1 MTQPDIETQGQD
13 EIVMTENKSLKYED
27 KLSPSAI
34 AILRFV
40 RTFEDGGQ
48 LEVFQTDAEF
58 EILRTMV
65 TSYRGSLYSLLKRRL
80 EEVVDLGGVSI
91 ISQRD
96 IMSLIVNLWEEN
108 ISRLS
113 RTELPFLEAAIKN
126 PGTTLNFLAE
136 RAGLSYAQSRRAQ
149 KRLSESGVLKIVG
162 MLNTHKLGL
171 ERVLIIFESPSLVLS
186 GPYVQKILMV
196 DGYSPLVLIVAT
208 IPHQKREELLETI
221 RSFRGSTGGASVW
234 SLSDGRPFFSGR
246 YYNAEESWN
255 LDLLHFRLMLRKGG
269 DSLLLADV
277 ATPTPGKPNRFTY
290 ADVKI
295 IDALVDEYD
304 STGNDIVTTTGLSP
318 STAFRKRSQLIKKR
332 VVLPRA
338 QVNIPRLS
346 DRVICL
352 LSPECSGDIIPAWN
366 HLPITYQSRIQNLEN
381 PSEKKVL
388 LVSALP
394 AGSGR
399 YLIDV
404 LNDETSKIHDY
415 SAHVVAAGTG
425 QSTKVANMYDR
436 RSDNWKWDVSKFFD
450 ALTYSVVRRE
460 ASPRDIPLD
469 LA

>member
-1 MTQPDIETQGQD
+1 MTQPEIEAHGPD
-13 EIVMTENKSLKYED
+13 ETVMTEEKNPAFES

-40 RTFEDGGQ
+40 KTYEEGGQ
-48 LEVFQTDAEF
+48 LQVFQMDAEF
-58 EILRTMV
+58 ELLRTMV
-65 TSYRGSLYSLLKRRL
+65 TSYRGNLYSLLTRRL
-80 EEVVDLGGVSI
+80 VEVVNLGGVSI

-126 PGTTLNFLAE
+126 PGVTLNSLATKAE
-136 RAGLSYAQSRRAQ
+136 LSYAQTRRAQ
-149 KRLSESGVLKIVG
+149 KRLSESGVLKTVG

-186 GPYVQKILMV
+186 GPYVQKTLMV
-196 DGYSPLVLIVAT
+196 DGYSPLVLVVAT
-208 IPHQKREELLETI
+208 IPHQKRSELLDTI

-246 YYNAEESWN
+246 YFNTQDGWN

-269 DSLLLADV
+269 DPLLLADV
-277 ATPTPGKPNRFTY
+277 ATPSPQKSNRFTY

-295 IDALVDEYD
+295 IDALVDGYD
-304 STGNDIVTTTGLSP
+304 STGNDIVASTGLSS
-318 STAFRKRSQLIKKR
+318 STAFRKRSQLIKNR

-338 QVNIPRLS
+338 RVNIPRLS
-346 DRVICL
+346 DRVVCL
-352 LSPECSGDIIPAWN
+352 LSPECSGDIITAWN
-366 HLPITYQSRIQNLEN
+366 HLPITYQSRIQNIEDL
-381 PSEKKVL
+381 SEKKVL

-399 YLIDV
+399 SLIDV

-425 QSTKVANMYDR
+425 QSTKVASMYDR
-436 RSDNWKWDVSKFFD
+436 RSDSWKWDVSKYFD

-460 ASPRDIPLD
+460 ASPIDIPLD

>member
-1 MTQPDIETQGQD
+1 MTQPKIEAHGQD
-13 EIVMTENKSLKYED
+13 ETVMTEEKNPSFEN

-40 RTFEDGGQ
+40 RTFEEGGQ
-48 LEVFQTDAEF
+48 LQVFQMDAEF

-65 TSYRGSLYSLLKRRL
+65 TSYRGSLYSLLTRRL
-80 EEVVDLGGVSI
+80 VEVVNLGGVSI

-96 IMSLIVNLWEEN
+96 IMSLIVNLWEAN

-126 PGTTLNFLAE
+126 PGVTLNALATKAE
-136 RAGLSYAQSRRAQ
+136 LSYAQTRRAQ
-149 KRLSESGVLKIVG
+149 KRLSESGVLKTVG

-186 GPYVQKILMV
+186 GPYVQKTLMV
-196 DGYSPLVLIVAT
+196 DGYSPSVLVVAT
-208 IPHQKREELLETI
+208 IPHQKRSELLDTI

-246 YYNAEESWN
+246 YFNTMDGWN

-269 DSLLLADV
+269 DPLLLADV
-277 ATPTPGKPNRFTY
+277 ATPSPLKSNRFTY

-295 IDALVDEYD
+295 IDALVDGYD
-304 STGNDIVTTTGLSP
+304 STGNDIVASTGLSS
-318 STAFRKRSQLIKKR
+318 STAFRKRSQLIKNR

-338 QVNIPRLS
+338 RVNIPRLS
-346 DRVICL
+346 DRVVCL
-352 LSPECSGDIIPAWN
+352 LSPECSGDIITAWN
-366 HLPITYQSRIQNLEN
+366 HLPITYQSRIQNIED

-399 YLIDV
+399 DLIDV
-404 LNDETSKIHDY
+404 LDDETSKIHDY
-415 SAHVVAAGTG
+415 SAHVVAAGSG
-425 QSTKVANMYDR
+425 QSTKVASMYDR
-436 RSDNWKWDVSKFFD
+436 RSDSWKWDVSKFFD

-460 ASPRDIPLD
+460 ASPPNIPLD

>member
-1 MTQPDIETQGQD
+1 MTQPKTEGHKQD
-13 EIVMTENKSLKYED
+13 EAVMTEDQSPLFET
-27 KLSPSAI
+27 KLSPSAM
-34 AILRFV
+34 AIIRFV
-40 RTFEDGGQ
+40 KTYEEGGQ
-48 LEVFQTDAEF
+48 LQVFQTDAEF
-58 EILRTMV
+58 EMLRTMV
-65 TSYRGSLYSLLKRRL
+65 ESYRGSLYALLTRRL
-80 EEVVDLGGVSI
+80 EEVVNLGGVSI

-126 PGTTLNFLAE
+126 PGATLNVLSTK
-136 RAGLSYAQSRRAQ
+136 AGLSYAQTRRAQ
-149 KRLSESGVLKIVG
+149 KRLNDSGVLKTIG

-186 GPYVQKILMV
+186 GPYVQRVLMV
-196 DGYSPLVLIVAT
+196 DGYSPLVFVVAT
-208 IPHQKREELLETI
+208 IPYEKRDELVETV
-221 RSFRGSTGGASVW
+221 RSFRGSTGGASIW

-246 YYNAEESWN
+246 YFNPQYGWN

-269 DSLLLADV
+269 DPLLLADV
-277 ATPTPGKPNRFTY
+277 ATPSPQKSNRFTY

-295 IDALVDEYD
+295 IDALVDGYD
-304 STGNDIVTTTGLSP
+304 RTGNDIVISTKLSP
-318 STAFRKRSQLIKKR
+318 STAFRKRSQLIKNR

-338 QVNIPRLS
+338 RVNIPRLS
-346 DRVICL
+346 DRVVCL

-366 HLPITYQSRIQNLEN
+366 HLPITYQSRIQNIED
-381 PSEKKVL
+381 PGEKKVL

-399 YLIDV
+399 DLIEV
-404 LNDETSKIHDY
+404 LDDETSKIHDY

-436 RSDNWKWDVSKFFD
+436 RNDSWKWDVSKYFD

-460 ASPRDIPLD
+460 ASPTEIPLD

>member
-1 MTQPDIETQGQD
+1 MTQPEFETQGKD
-13 EIVMTENKSLKYED
+13 ESIMPEED
-27 KLSPSAI
+27 SPKFESKLSPSAT

-40 RTFEDGGQ
+40 RTFEEGGQ
-48 LEVFQTDAEF
+48 LQVFQTDAEF
-58 EILRTMV
+58 ESLQAMV
-65 TSYRGSLYSLLKRRL
+65 TSYRGSLYSLLTRRL
-80 EEVVDLGGVSI
+80 EEVVNLGGVSI

-96 IMSLIVNLWEEN
+96 ITSLIVNLWEEN

-126 PGTTLNFLAE
+126 PGATLNALAE
-136 RAGLSYAQSRRAQ
+136 KADLSYAQTRRAQ
-149 KRLSESGVLKIVG
+149 KRLSDSGVLRTTG

-186 GPYVQKILMV
+186 GPYVQKTLMV
-196 DGYSPLVLIVAT
+196 DGYSPLVFVVAT
-208 IPHQKREELLETI
+208 IPYQKREELLDTI
-221 RSFRGSTGGASVW
+221 RSFRGSTGSASIW
-234 SLSDGRPFFSGR
+234 ALSDGRPFFNGR
-246 YYNAEESWN
+246 YFNTQNGWK

-269 DSLLLADV
+269 DPLLLADV
-277 ATPTPGKPNRFTY
+277 ASPSPRKPNRFTF

-295 IDALVDEYD
+295 IDALVDDYD
-304 STGNDIVTTTGLSP
+304 RTGNDIVESTGLSP
-318 STAFRKRSQLIKKR
+318 STAFRKRAKLLKNR

-338 QVNIPRLS
+338 RVNIPRLS
-346 DRVICL
+346 DRVVCL
-352 LSPECSGDIIPAWN
+352 LSPECSGDIITAWN
-366 HLPITYQSRIQNLEN
+366 HLPITYQSRIQNIED

-399 YLIDV
+399 NLIDV

-425 QSTKVANMYDR
+425 QSTKVASMYDR
-436 RSDNWKWDVSKFFD
+436 RSDSWKWDVSKYFD

-460 ASPRDIPLD
+460 ASPTNIPLD

>member
-1 MTQPDIETQGQD
+1 MTQPEIDAHGQD
-13 EIVMTENKSLKYED
+13 EAVMTEEKSPTFES
-27 KLSPSAI
+27 KLSPSAT

-40 RTFEDGGQ
+40 RIFEEGGQ
-48 LEVFQTDAEF
+48 LQVFQTDAEF
-58 EILRTMV
+58 ELLRTMV
-65 TSYRGSLYSLLKRRL
+65 SSYRGSLYSLLTRRL
-80 EEVVDLGGVSI
+80 EEVVYLGGVSI

-126 PGTTLNFLAE
+126 PGVTLNTLASK
-136 RAGLSYAQSRRAQ
+136 AKLSYAQTRRAQ
-149 KRLSESGVLKIVG
+149 KRLSESGVLKTVG

-186 GPYVQKILMV
+186 GPYVQKTLMV
-196 DGYSPLVLIVAT
+196 DGYSPLVLVVAT
-208 IPHQKREELLETI
+208 IPHQKRSELLDTI

-246 YYNAEESWN
+246 YFNSQEGWN

-269 DSLLLADV
+269 DPLLLADV
-277 ATPTPGKPNRFTY
+277 ATPSPRKSNRFTF
-290 ADVKI
+290 ADVRI
-295 IDALVDEYD
+295 IDALVDGYD
-304 STGNDIVTTTGLSP
+304 STGNDIVASTGLSS

-338 QVNIPRLS
+338 RVNIPRLS
-346 DRVICL
+346 DRVVCF
-352 LSPECSGDIIPAWN
+352 LSPECSGDIITAWN
-366 HLPITYQSRIQNLEN
+366 HLPITYQSRIQNIED

-399 YLIDV
+399 DLIDV
-404 LNDETSKIHDY
+404 LTDETSKIHDY
-415 SAHVVAAGTG
+415 SAHVVAAGSG
-425 QSTKVANMYDR
+425 QSTKVASMYDR
-436 RSDNWKWDVSKFFD
+436 RSDAWKWDVSKYFD

-460 ASPRDIPLD
+460 ASPRNIPLD

>member
-1 MTQPDIETQGQD
+1 MTQPEIEAHGPD
-13 EIVMTENKSLKYED
+13 ETVMTEEKNPAFES

-40 RTFEDGGQ
+40 KTYEEGGQ
-48 LEVFQTDAEF
+48 LQVFQMDAEF
-58 EILRTMV
+58 ELLRTMV
-65 TSYRGSLYSLLKRRL
+65 TSYRGNLYSLLTRRL
-80 EEVVDLGGVSI
+80 VEVVNLGGVSI

-96 IMSLIVNLWEEN
+96 IMSPIVNLWEEN

-126 PGTTLNFLAE
+126 PGVTLNSLATKAE
-136 RAGLSYAQSRRAQ
+136 LSYAQTRRAQ
-149 KRLSESGVLKIVG
+149 KRLSESGVLKTVG

-186 GPYVQKILMV
+186 GPYVQKTLMV
-196 DGYSPLVLIVAT
+196 DGYSPLVLVVAT
-208 IPHQKREELLETI
+208 IPHQKRSELLDTI

-246 YYNAEESWN
+246 YFNTQDGWN

-269 DSLLLADV
+269 DPLLLADV
-277 ATPTPGKPNRFTY
+277 ATPSPQKSNHFTY

-295 IDALVDEYD
+295 IDALVDDYD
-304 STGNDIVTTTGLSP
+304 STGNDIVASTGLSS
-318 STAFRKRSQLIKKR
+318 STAFRKRSQLIKNR

-338 QVNIPRLS
+338 RVNIPRLS
-346 DRVICL
+346 DRVVCL
-352 LSPECSGDIIPAWN
+352 LSPECSGDIITAWN
-366 HLPITYQSRIQNLEN
+366 HLPITYQSRIQNIEDL
-381 PSEKKVL
+381 SEKKVL

-399 YLIDV
+399 SLIDV

-425 QSTKVANMYDR
+425 QSTKVASMYDR
-436 RSDNWKWDVSKFFD
+436 RSDSWKWDVSKYFD

-460 ASPRDIPLD
+460 ASPIDIPLD

>member
-1 MTQPDIETQGQD
+1 MTQPEIDTQDQD
-13 EIVMTENKSLKYED
+13 ETVMPED
-27 KLSPSAI
+27 QGPKFERKLSPSAT

-40 RTFEDGGQ
+40 RTFEEGGQ
-48 LEVFQTDAEF
+48 LQVSQTDAEF
-58 EILRTMV
+58 ELLRAMV
-65 TSYRGSLYSLLKRRL
+65 TSYRGSLFSLLTRRL
-80 EEVVDLGGVSI
+80 EEVVTLGGVSI

-96 IMSLIVNLWEEN
+96 IMSLIVDLWQEN

-126 PGTTLNFLAE
+126 PGATLNILANKAE
-136 RAGLSYAQSRRAQ
+136 LSYAQTRRAQ
-149 KRLSESGVLKIVG
+149 KRLSESKVLRTVG

-186 GPYVQKILMV
+186 GPYVQKTLMI
-196 DGYSPLVLIVAT
+196 DGYSPLVLVVAT
-208 IPHQKREELLETI
+208 IPHKKRAELLDTI
-221 RSFRGSTGGASVW
+221 KSFRGSTGGASVW
-234 SLSDGRPFFSGR
+234 SLSDGRPFFNGR
-246 YYNAEESWN
+246 YFSPQNGWN

-269 DSLLLADV
+269 DPLLLADV
-277 ATPTPGKPNRFTY
+277 ATPSPLEPNRFTY

-295 IDALVDEYD
+295 IDALVDGFD
-304 STGNDIVTTTGLSP
+304 STGNDIVSSTGLSP
-318 STAFRKRSQLIKKR
+318 STAFRKRSQLIKNR

-338 QVNIPRLS
+338 RVNIPRLS
-346 DRVICL
+346 DRVVCL

-366 HLPITYQSRIQNLEN
+366 NLPITYQSRIQNIEE

-399 YLIDV
+399 NLIDV

-415 SAHVVAAGTG
+415 SAHAVAAGSG
-425 QSTKVANMYDR
+425 QSTKVASMYDR
-436 RSDNWKWDVSKFFD
+436 RSDSWKWDVSKFFD
-450 ALTYSVVRRE
+450 AMTYSVVRRE
-460 ASPRDIPLD
+460 ASPTNIPLD

>member
-1 MTQPDIETQGQD
+1 MTQPEANIQEQD
-13 EIVMTENKSLKYED
+13 ESVMPDEKGPNFQS
-27 KLSPSAI
+27 KLSPSAT

-40 RTFEDGGQ
+40 KTFEEGGQ
-48 LEVFQTDAEF
+48 LQVFQTDAEF
-58 EILRTMV
+58 EVLQMMV
-65 TSYRGSLYSLLKRRL
+65 NSYRGSLHSLLTRRL
-80 EEVVDLGGVSI
+80 EEVVNLGGVSI

-108 ISRLS
+108 ISHFS

-126 PGTTLNFLAE
+126 PGSTLNELASK
-136 RAGLSYAQSRRAQ
+136 ASLSYAQARRAQ
-149 KRLSESGVLKIVG
+149 KRLNESRVLKTVG

-171 ERVLIIFESPSLVLS
+171 ERILIIFESPSLVLS
-186 GPYVQKILMV
+186 GPYVQKTLMV
-196 DGYSPLVLIVAT
+196 DGYSPLVLVVAT
-208 IPHQKREELLETI
+208 IPYEKRKELLETI
-221 RSFRGSTGGASVW
+221 GLFRASTGSVSVW

-246 YYNAEESWN
+246 YFNSHDGWT

-277 ATPTPGKPNRFTY
+277 ATPSPPKPQKFTF

-295 IDALVDEYD
+295 IDALVDDFD
-304 STGNDIVTTTGLSP
+304 STGNDIVASTGLSS
-318 STAFRKRSQLIKKR
+318 STTFRKRAQLIKKH

-338 QVNIPRLS
+338 RVNIPRLS

-366 HLPITYQSRIQNLEN
+366 HLPITYQSRIQNIEDS
-381 PSEKKVL
+381 SEKKVL

-399 YLIDV
+399 NLIDV

-425 QSTKVANMYDR
+425 QSTKVASMYDR
-436 RSDNWKWDVSKFFD
+436 RSDTWKWEVSKFFD
-450 ALTYSVVRRE
+450 ALAYSVVRRE
-460 ASPRDIPLD
+460 ASPTDIPLD

>member
-1 MTQPDIETQGQD
+1 MTQPEIETQDQD
-13 EIVMTENKSLKYED
+13 ETVMPEDEGPKYES
-27 KLSPSAI
+27 KLSPGAT

-40 RTFEDGGQ
+40 RTFEEGGQ
-48 LEVFQTDAEF
+48 LQVFQTDAEF
-58 EILRTMV
+58 ELLRAMV
-65 TSYRGSLYSLLKRRL
+65 TSYRGSLYSLLTRRL
-80 EEVVDLGGVSI
+80 QEVVTLGGVSI

-96 IMSLIVNLWEEN
+96 IMSLIVNLWQEN

-126 PGTTLNFLAE
+126 PGVTLNTLAKK
-136 RAGLSYAQSRRAQ
+136 AKLSYAQTRRAQ
-149 KRLSESGVLKIVG
+149 KRLSDSKVLRTVG
-162 MLNTHKLGL
+162 MLNTDRLGL

-186 GPYVQKILMV
+186 GPYVQKTLMV
-196 DGYSPLVLIVAT
+196 DGYSPLVLVVAT
-208 IPHQKREELLETI
+208 IPHNKRQELLDTI
-221 RSFRGSTGGASVW
+221 KSFRGSTGGASVW
-234 SLSDGRPFFSGR
+234 SLSDGRPFFNGR
-246 YYNAEESWN
+246 YFNAQDGWN

-269 DSLLLADV
+269 DPLLLADV
-277 ATPTPGKPNRFTY
+277 ATPSPQKPNRFTY

-295 IDALVDEYD
+295 IDALVDGFD
-304 STGNDIVTTTGLSP
+304 STGNDIVASTGLSP
-318 STAFRKRSQLIKKR
+318 STAFRKRSQLIKNR

-338 QVNIPRLS
+338 RVNIPRLS

-366 HLPITYQSRIQNLEN
+366 NLPITYQSRIQNIED

-399 YLIDV
+399 NLINV

-415 SAHVVAAGTG
+415 SAHAVAAGAG
-425 QSTKVANMYDR
+425 QSTKVASMYDR
-436 RSDNWKWDVSKFFD
+436 RGDKWKWDVSKFFD

-460 ASPRDIPLD
+460 AAPTDIPLD